1 MKMVKIGFLGMGNI
15 GSGVVRVL
23 RKNAALLRETQDVD
37 FLIVRALVRDVN
49 KAKGRIPGLGGGI
62 LTTDVSDIVDN
73 PDVDIVVEVMGGGEP
88 AATYMER
95 ALLNGKTVVSANK
108 SAVAPAWPRLEAA
121 ARKSGAG
128 LYYEASAGGGVPVI
142 DVLKNSM
149 QANHITSVMGIING
163 TTNYMLWRMLEAGMD
178 YDAALAEAQELGYA
192 EPDPTFDV
200 GGMDAVFKLSILAS
214 LAFRRHVP
222 VGAIAYDGITQIAA
236 QDISLG
242 KKLGMTLKL
251 LGIGKDHGDSCEAH
265 VYPTFI
271 PNTHPMA
278 SVQDAFN
285 AIYLTGDM
293 VGESMLY
300 GRGAGALP
308 TASAIVSDLVRASKT
323 QKHAYCTF
331 FDENGNA
338 KRAVVKNDAESAFFL
353 RFAGE
358 DTDKITRRLA
368 AAGLKV
374 RAFAAEEGEC
384 AVLVEPARE
393 ETVREAA
400 KAAGDCRSVIRAEL

>member
-178 YDAALAEAQELGYA
+178 YDAALA
-192 EPDPTFDV
+192 
-200 GGMDAVFKLSILAS
+200 
-214 LAFRRHVP
+214 
-222 VGAIAYDGITQIAA
+222 
-236 QDISLG
+236 
-242 KKLGMTLKL
+242 
-251 LGIGKDHGDSCEAH
+251 
-265 VYPTFI
+265 
-271 PNTHPMA
+271 
-278 SVQDAFN
+278 
-285 AIYLTGDM
+285 
-293 VGESMLY
+293 
-300 GRGAGALP
+300 
-308 TASAIVSDLVRASKT
+308 
-323 QKHAYCTF
+323 
-331 FDENGNA
+331 
-338 KRAVVKNDAESAFFL
+338 
-353 RFAGE
+353 
-358 DTDKITRRLA
+358 
-368 AAGLKV
+368 
-374 RAFAAEEGEC
+374 
-384 AVLVEPARE
+384 
-393 ETVREAA
+393 
-400 KAAGDCRSVIRAEL
+400 